1 MWGDRLKLF
10 LFKVILRFEG
20 WKKIKNGWQYR
31 ELTLSGDGSDL
42 LRLIAR
48 RLFAGERIKKRKK
61 NKNHDK
67 QTQSNKHE
75 L

>member
-1 MWGDRLKLF
+1 MWGDRIKLF
-10 LFKVILRFEG
+10 LFKTILRLEG

-31 ELTLSGDGSDL
+31 DLTVSGDGSDL

-61 NKNHDK
+61 NKNHYK